1 MTIMNLFTFTNRTKK
16 PRMYMRGCV
25 MVLAALLCTASV
37 AHADP
42 TQEEVFKSISNSV
55 DGKTDGGKVLAVVS
69 CIIGAF
75 GLMVWLSK
83 REKRVTTPRAL
94 NHQGR
99 LMREIIK
106 TAGLKPS
113 EARRL
118 KALAEELGDKGEPL
132 ESPITLML
140 CPSLMKKARGV
151 EEVAR

>member
-1 MTIMNLFTFTNRTKK
+1 MKIMNLSMLLEKTKK

-25 MVLAALLCTASV
+25 MGLAALLCTVSNAQANPSQ
-37 AHADP
+37 D
-42 TQEEVFKSISNSV
+42 EVFKSISSSV
-55 DGKTDGGKVLAVVS
+55 DGNTDGGKVLAVVA
-69 CIIGAF
+69 CIAGAF
-75 GLMVWLSK
+75 GVMVWLSK
-83 REKRVTTPRAL
+83 REKRVAVPRAL

-118 KALAEELGDKGEPL
+118 KSLAEELSEKGQPL

-151 EEVAR
+151 EDVAR